1 MGVAVDWLHHVVALF
16 HFAGSSPG
24 AQRPG
29 GQDNLVIIL
38 EDVLQRADPMPHS
51 SPYCL
56 VMLPS
61 SSSFDDGPLLYTDP
75 LAPDLMLLVPLLVFM
90 AMDHRMLI
98 SRPSRD
104 K

>member
-1 MGVAVDWLHHVVALF
+1 M
-16 HFAGSSPG
+16 
-24 AQRPG
+24 RC
-29 GQDNLVIIL
+29 
-38 EDVLQRADPMPHS
+38 PMPHS

-56 VMLPS
+56 LMLPS

-98 SRPSRD
+98 SRPSWD